1 MGENK
6 DFKWRIL
13 IAVVIMT
20 PFVLLLTIGPMVLG
34 GNVALACFAGY
45 MQLLMVVGIIW
56 DTIRKVKI
64 RRGLWVRQGRVCS
77 CKQVGSY
84 YFDVVEY
91 EFDGQM
97 YQADADPSDFHYTPS
112 PIGAPRKVYID
123 PQNPSVAKQVGSLHI
138 VKAIIVIIGV
148 SLFLDTMI
156 FLLLFL

>member
-1 MGENK
+1 MEEDQK
-6 DFKWRIL
+6 SKRFIT
-13 IAVVIMT
+13 IVAMIVA
-20 PFVLLLTIGPMVLG
+20 PFFLLLTIGPVVLG

-56 DTIRKVKI
+56 DIIRKVEI

-123 PQNPSVAKQVGSLHI
+123 PQNPSVAKQMGSLHI